1 MKKAII
7 IGTFPTD
14 KTTEEMLVSCI
25 KSVKRFGWDIFLT
38 SHKALPPYIVELA
51 DYYIYDGENVLD
63 PIDLTPV
70 YWYHSDVFSLQING
84 RGHIVPVTRNMKN
97 SIGLLDVLG
106 YGFFYYMESDNIIS
120 LRDVNKLTSLTSQMS
135 CDQKEI
141 ILFKINEDSN
151 PRYESLMFG
160 GNPHFFLGNAQLP
173 SKADDIRKYNVHPT
187 LEDIFYTSF
196 RYKEDQCLIINQ
208 SSKEFL
214 HTSEIN
220 IIANHHKVEVIKD
233 IDDDRYFLWVS
244 NSPDN
249 PIDIR
254 FKINEND
261 WGNIAPNGY
270 YYQQV
275 NVGDLF
281 HIEII
286 EGVQTIFKSF
296 SINELNFPKFAEM
309 GYINFKK

>member
-7 IGTFPTD
+7 VGTFPTD

-25 KSVKRFGWDIFLT
+25 ESVKRFGWDIFLT
-38 SHKALPPYIVELA
+38 SHKALPQHIVELV

-70 YWYHSDVFSLQING
+70 YWYHSDVFSVQING

-106 YGFFYYMESDNIIS
+106 YGFFYYLESDNIIS
-120 LRDVNKLTSLTSQMS
+120 LEDVNKLTSLASQMS
-135 CDQKEI
+135 REEKEI
-141 ILFKINEDSN
+141 ILFKINEEGN
-151 PRYESLMFG
+151 ARYESLMFG
-160 GNPHFFLGNAQLP
+160 GSPHFFLNNAQLP

-208 SSKEFL
+208 SSKEVL

-220 IIANHHKVEVIKD
+220 IIANHHKAEVIKD
-233 IDDDRYFLWVS
+233 YDEDRYFLWVS

-249 PIDIR
+249 PMDIS
-254 FKINEND
+254 FKINGND
-261 WGNIAPNGY
+261 GGNIPPNGY

-275 NVGDLF
+275 NVGDSF
-281 HIEII
+281 QVEIV
-286 EGVQTIFKSF
+286 EGVQTILKLF

>member
-1 MKKAII
+1 MNKAII
-7 IGTFPTD
+7 VGTFPTD
-14 KTTEEMLVSCI
+14 ETTEEMLISCI

-38 SHKALPPYIVELA
+38 SHKALPQHIVELV
-51 DYYIYDGENVLD
+51 DYYIYDRENILD

-70 YWYHSDVFSLQING
+70 YWYHSNVFSVQING

-120 LRDVNKLTSLTSQMS
+120 LQDVNKLTSLASQMS
-135 CDQKEI
+135 CDQKEM
-141 ILFKINEDSN
+141 ILFKINEGGN
-151 PRYESLMFG
+151 ARYESLMFG
-160 GNPHFFLGNAQLP
+160 GNPHFFLSNAQLP

-208 SSKEFL
+208 PSKEVL

-233 IDDDRYFLWVS
+233 SDGDRYFLWIS

-249 PIDIR
+249 PMDIK

-261 WGNIAPNGY
+261 WRSIPPNGY

-275 NVGDLF
+275 NMGDSF
-281 HIEII
+281 HVEIV

-296 SINELNFPKFAEM
+296 LINELNFSKFAGM